1 MVITLT
7 SLLICPSLNNTILV
21 LCPHQHIKSMNSGS
35 QDYIISFTFS
45 NIFGF
50 FLLHPLNKLSY
61 MLCPLLLNHHNIQ
74 NYTYL
79 TLLNLILILTQQFL
93 NFFLMN
99 FLAYSHRLISFSP
112 SFFFFFLKKTGSQLQ
127 SFTPIFS
134 HYMHP
139 RITHMSTFI

>member
-7 SLLICPSLNNTILV
+7 SLLICPSLNNSILV

-35 QDYIISFTFS
+35 QDYIISFTFLI
-45 NIFGF
+45 IFVF
-50 FLLHPLNKLSY
+50 FSLHPLNKLSY

-79 TLLNLILILTQQFL
+79 TLLNLILILTQFL

-99 FLAYSHRLISFSP
+99 SRLILTDFFLSL
-112 SFFFFFLKKTGSQLQ
+112 FFFFFKKQQVPNSSL
-127 SFTPIFS
+127 SPPFS
-134 HYMHP
+134 HDMHL

>member
-7 SLLICPSLNNTILV
+7 SLLICPSLNNSILV

-35 QDYIISFTFS
+35 QDYIISFTFLI
-45 NIFGF
+45 IFVF
-50 FLLHPLNKLSY
+50 FSLHPLNKLSY

-79 TLLNLILILTQQFL
+79 TLLNLILILTQFL

-99 FLAYSHRLISFSP
+99 SRLILTDFFLSL
-112 SFFFFFLKKTGSQLQ
+112 FFFFFLKQQVPNS
-127 SFTPIFS
+127 SFSPPFS
-134 HYMHP
+134 HDMHL

>member
-93 NFFLMN
+93 NFFLIN

-112 SFFFFFLKKTGSQLQ
+112 SFFFKKKTGSQLQ